1 MHRPVLSVLAFLV
14 AAVAGAPIASAQ
26 PTESAR
32 ARFNLE
38 AVQGILAVQ
47 GLDGWLLYDAGGTNR
62 IALELVNPEGTQTR
76 RWFYLIPA
84 RGQPIA
90 LVHRAEA
97 ANFENVAARKIE
109 YTGHRDLTAGLRT
122 MLKGVKKVSM
132 EYAPKAGIPSLS
144 LVDAATVELVQAQGV
159 KIESSAN
166 LVQFT
171 KSLWGPVGRVSHYVA
186 VHHLTKLRLDALSY
200 VRERIEKG
208 QPLTEYDVQQ
218 RILRGYK
225 VRGIVGPP
233 PVVAANENAADPN
246 YVPTQTRSSAIR
258 RGDLLLLGLSAQLAD
273 SSRPIFAD
281 TTWMAYVGDV
291 VPERYASTFQALVEA
306 RDVALEHIRSRTER
320 HRPVKGFEVDQKA
333 RQVVAAAG
341 HGDKFLHRT
350 GHSLDTALQGDG
362 ANLDDFEAHDTRL
375 LVQGSGFTIEPGV
388 YYRGDFG
395 MRAQIVVYLGLRGL
409 EVTTP
414 AQRQITAVL
423 AR

>member
-1 MHRPVLSVLAFLV
+1 MGPRV
-14 AAVAGAPIASAQ
+14 ASAQ
-26 PTESAR
+26 AVEPAR
-32 ARFNLE
+32 ARFDLE

-47 GLDGWLLYDAGGTNR
+47 RLDGWLLYDAGGTNR

-84 RGQPIA
+84 RGQPIM

-97 ANFENVAARKIE
+97 GNFDNVIGQKIE

-122 MLKGVKKVSM
+122 MLKGIKKASM
-132 EYAPKAGIPSLS
+132 EYAPKSGIPSLS
-144 LVDAATVELVQAQGV
+144 RVDASTVALVQAQGV

-171 KSLWGPVGRVSHYVA
+171 KSLWGPVGRVAHYVA
-186 VHHLTKLRLDALSY
+186 AHHLTKLRLDALAHL
-200 VRERIEKG
+200 RDQIEKG
-208 QPLTEYDVQQ
+208 RTITEYDLQQ

-246 YVPTQTRSSAIR
+246 YVPRQTGSAEIR
-258 RGDLLLLGLSAQLAD
+258 RGDLLLLGMSAQLAG
-273 SSRPIFAD
+273 SPRPIFAD
-281 TTWMAYVGDV
+281 TTWMAYVGDA
-291 VPERYASTFQALVEA
+291 VPERYAVIFEVLVEA
-306 RDVALEHIRSRTER
+306 RDTALEHVRARTER
-320 HRPVKGFEVDQKA
+320 HRPVKGFEADQKA

-341 HGDKFLHRT
+341 HADKFLHRT

-388 YYRGDFG
+388 YYKGDFG
-395 MRAQIVVYLGLRGL
+395 MRTQIDVYLGLRGL

-414 AQRQITAVL
+414 AQTEITALL
-423 AR
+423 AK